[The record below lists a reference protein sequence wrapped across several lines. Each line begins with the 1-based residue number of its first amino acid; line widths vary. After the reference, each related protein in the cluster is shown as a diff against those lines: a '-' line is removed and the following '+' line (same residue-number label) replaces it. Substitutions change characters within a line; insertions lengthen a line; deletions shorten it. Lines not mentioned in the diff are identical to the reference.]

1 MTPLIDSHVHV
12 WDPAVGDY
20 AWLSGALDRAY
31 LPDEYRAGA
40 PATTGVIFVEANA
53 RDNVAEAEWVAQLP
67 WPELRGIVAQA
78 PLELGAGV
86 APVLARLQ
94 EVDKVVG
101 IRRQLQ
107 DEPLAFF
114 DHPGLLAGLRVL
126 ATTGLP
132 FDACVVHGQLP
143 ALTRLL
149 SQVPDLPVV
158 LDHLAK
164 PPVADGDDGTWARD
178 LRALAA
184 LPQVRVKLSGIAPEG
199 SPDRPVREQA
209 RSWLLTAW
217 EAFGPDRCMLGS
229 DWPVSAISPPPEAP
243 GDWLEHVLAD
253 VAARDGDREWLSW
266 RTASAFY
273 GVDPG
278 SA

>member
-20 AWLSGALDRAY
+20 PWLAGELDRPY

-53 RDNVAEAEWVAQLP
+53 RDNVAEPEWVSRLD
-67 WPELRGIVAQA
+67 WPELLGIVAQA
-78 PLELGAGV
+78 PLEVGAGV
-86 APVLARLQ
+86 APLLARLQ
-94 EVDKVVG
+94 AVDKVVG

-107 DEPLAFF
+107 DEPLSFLE
-114 DHPGLLAGLRVL
+114 HPGLLAGLRVL

-199 SPDRPVREQA
+199 SPHRPVREQA

-217 EAFGPDRCMLGS
+217 EAFGPERCMLGS
-229 DWPVSAISPPPEAP
+229 DWPVSAISPPREAP
-243 GDWLEHVLAD
+243 GEWLEHVVDD
-253 VAARDGDREWLSW
+253 VGASGSDRAWLTW
-266 RTASAFY
+266 RTATRFY
-273 GVDPG
+273 GI
-278 SA
+278 